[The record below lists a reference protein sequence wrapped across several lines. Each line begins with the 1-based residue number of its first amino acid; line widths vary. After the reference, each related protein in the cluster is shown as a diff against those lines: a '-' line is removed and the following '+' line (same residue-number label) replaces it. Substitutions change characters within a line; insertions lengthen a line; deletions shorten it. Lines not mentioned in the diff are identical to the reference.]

1 MPLRARTSTSHSIV
15 PARRRPLTR
24 AGAVAALVLL
34 LGAIAGPAL
43 AHDRLLTSTPAD
55 GETLTTAPTQL
66 VLSYS
71 DEIAPIGVEVTVTG
85 PAGEARSGDP
95 QVSGTDL
102 IVPLAADLP
111 SGSYAVAWRVTSSD
125 GHPIDGT
132 SAFTLDVPAP
142 SPTPEPSASPTI
154 EPTTAAPTT
163 EAPSPTASAESS
175 TSSESTASPAPSGVS
190 GLPGWAIGV
199 IAVGIVGSI
208 VAVLMRLR
216 RGSRLGE

>member
-1 MPLRARTSTSHSIV
+1 MPLRARTSTSRSIV
-15 PARRRPLTR
+15 PARRRSLTR

-34 LGAIAGPAL
+34 LGSIAGPAL

-66 VLSYS
+66 VLTYS
-71 DEIAPIGVEVTVTG
+71 DEIAPIGVEITVTG

-132 SAFTLDVPAP
+132 FAFTLDVPAP
-142 SPTPEPSASPTI
+142 SPTAEPTT
-154 EPTTAAPTT
+154 EPTTAQPTT
-163 EAPSPTASAESS
+163 AAPSPTASAESS
-175 TSSESTASPAPSGVS
+175 ASAESTASPAPSGVS